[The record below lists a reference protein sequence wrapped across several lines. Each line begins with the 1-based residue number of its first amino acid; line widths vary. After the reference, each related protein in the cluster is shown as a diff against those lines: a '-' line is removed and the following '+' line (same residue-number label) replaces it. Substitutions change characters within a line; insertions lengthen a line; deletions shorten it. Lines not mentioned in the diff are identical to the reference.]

1 MTFVAFLCGLLYGA
15 LFHYNWQRASKRA
28 RHQRMASRLNEFLAG
43 CKHDPADLHWQAATK
58 LCQCEGDPSP
68 CGDYCQDAAA
78 RTMPGP
84 WRGDDESPPW
94 TPRDGWAGA
103 DSLQFGSTAGHMDG

>member
-15 LFHYNWQRASKRA
+15 LFHYNWQRARA
-28 RHQRMASRLNEFLAG
+28 RVRGQRIQQRLGRFLAG
-43 CKHDPADLHWQAATK
+43 CECEPLSLRIVTER
-58 LCQCEGDPSP
+58 CQCKDDPPP
-68 CGDYCQDAAA
+68 CGDYYQDAAPRA
-78 RTMPGP
+78 MPGP
-84 WRGDDESPPW
+84 RRGDDDPPPQ